1 MAPYAVHRGSVLL
14 HLSRLARH
22 TGNIAASSAAGLMIC
37 TPETLAESPLALPR
51 LALRGEISPVAKVE
65 YEAAK
70 QRYLRAIPDAEPLFA
85 FADFNLYQF
94 DPVDVHWVGGFGE
107 ARSIGLKA
115 WQALSGTV

>member
-1 MAPYAVHRGSVLL
+1 MAPYAVFHGAVLL

-22 TGNIAASSAAGLMIC
+22 TGNIAARSAAGLMIC

-51 LALRGEISPVAKVE
+51 LALRGEICPVVEEE

-70 QRYLRAIPDAEPLFA
+70 RRYLHSIPDAEPLFA

-94 DPVDVHWVGGFGE
+94 DPADVHWVGGFGE
-107 ARSIGLKA
+107 ARSIGLKE
-115 WQALSGTV
+115 WQALSDTV